1 MSLSLATL
9 WRIARRDLS
18 ARIRGLRLLAVCLFL
33 GVATLAAIGSL
44 TASITE
50 ELSRRGQTI
59 LGGDIEIGIAQ
70 REASDAELKSFAKVG
85 TVSETV
91 RLRAMA
97 IGPEGSDSILAELKA
112 IDGTYPLYGKLV
124 LQGGA
129 VAAGNLHR
137 PDLGGSVQ
145 PCDRRVRAFRR
156 GDL

>member
-9 WRIARRDLS
+9 WRIASRDLS
-18 ARIRGLRLLAVCLFL
+18 ARIRGLRLLAICLFL

-70 REASDAELKSFAKVG
+70 REASDAELKAFAKVG

-112 IDGTYPLYGKLV
+112 IDVCGV
-124 LQGGA
+124 
-129 VAAGNLHR
+129 
-137 PDLGGSVQ
+137 
-145 PCDRRVRAFRR
+145 
-156 GDL
+156 

>member
-85 TVSETV
+85 TVSETM

-97 IGPEGSDSILAELKA
+97 SAMGVGGTPERSYETAGSGPWGRTRS
-112 IDGTYPLYGKLV
+112 
-124 LQGGA
+124 
-129 VAAGNLHR
+129 AG
-137 PDLGGSVQ
+137 PWG
-145 PCDRRVRAFRR
+145 
-156 GDL
+156 